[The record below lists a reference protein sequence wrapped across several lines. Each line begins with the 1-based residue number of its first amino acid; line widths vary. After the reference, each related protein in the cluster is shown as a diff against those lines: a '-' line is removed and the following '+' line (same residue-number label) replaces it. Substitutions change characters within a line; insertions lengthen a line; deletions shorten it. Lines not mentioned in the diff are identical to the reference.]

1 MKALIFGG
9 SGQLGRSMTKVFKG
23 WKLTNV
29 DFNKNDDCEN
39 VIIKDVNDLNFIK
52 AEIDPLGTLFYN

>member
-1 MKALIFGG
+1 MKALVFGG
-9 SGQLGRSMTKVFKG
+9 SGQLGRSMIKVFKG
-23 WKLTNV
+23 WKITNV

-52 AEIDPLGTLFYN
+52 SEIEPLGTH